1 MRGVELVVVV
11 LVLCALLVVC
21 GLVVVVLV
29 VVECSWSSAGAS
41 VVACSVGTHRS
52 RRWISRASSVPNRFR
67 VKTRTSP
74 NEDSDR
80 VV

>member
-1 MRGVELVVVV
+1 MLVVVV
-11 LVLCALLVVC
+11 LVVLV
-21 GLVVVVLV
+21 LVVVVLV
-29 VVECSWSSAGAS
+29 VVVLVG
-41 VVACSVGTHRS
+41 CSVGTHRS